1 MKEDKRLI
9 KKCLKND
16 VKAKCQ
22 LYEQHKQMMFGV
34 CMRYA
39 KNRMEAED
47 ILHDAFIKVL
57 NNLDKYR
64 GEGPLGGWVR
74 RITVNT
80 CLNFLRDKKPEVDDL
95 DNVCDGDFDACED
108 KVHGS
113 ISEKE
118 LLRYIHELPDGYRT
132 VFNLYVIEGYKHHE
146 IGEMLGISENTSKT
160 QLSKA
165 KKALK
170 ARLVKEKFD
179 YAV

>member
-1 MKEDKRLI
+1 MTDDEKLV
-9 KKCLKND
+9 KKCLSND
-16 VKAKCQ
+16 ARAKCQ
-22 LYEQHKQMMFGV
+22 LYEQHKSMMFGV

-57 NNLDKYR
+57 NKIGDFRN
-64 GEGPLGGWVR
+64 EGPLGAWIR

-80 CLNFLRDKKPEVDDL
+80 CLNFLRDRKPEADDL
-95 DNVCDGDFDACED
+95 DNICEGCFDTADELA
-108 KVHGS
+108 HGQ

-118 LLRYIHELPDGYRT
+118 LLRYIQELPDGYRT
-132 VFNLYVIEGYKHHE
+132 VFNLYVIEGYMHQE
-146 IGEMLGISENTSKT
+146 IAQLLGISENTSKT

-165 KKALK
+165 KKALQK
-170 ARLVKEKFD
+170 RLDKEQYE